1 MAFLEF
7 VVKVG
12 EQQLIQ
18 PETPTPYE
26 TKYLSNIDNQAGL
39 RNHIP
44 FVHFYR
50 GCGRDRCDPV
60 PIILRA
66 LSRTL
71 LHYYPLAGRIRN
83 TKNGKL
89 VLECTGEGVVFREAD
104 ADVTIEQLQQQSG
117 GLGLVPP
124 FPLWDRLLVDDIWG
138 CFLITDSPL
147 LRMQVY
153 IHL

>member
-1 MAFLEF
+1 MASLEF

-26 TKYLSNIDNQAGL
+26 TKYLSNIDDQAGL

-50 GCGRDRCDPV
+50 GRARDRCDPV
-60 PIILRA
+60 PIIRQA

-71 LHYYPLAGRIRN
+71 VHYYPLAGRIRN
-83 TKNGKL
+83 TEKGKL
-89 VLECTGEGVVFREAD
+89 VVECTGEGVVFREAD
-104 ADVTIEQLQQQSG
+104 ADVTIKQLQQQSG
-117 GLGLVPP
+117 GLGLMPP
-124 FPLWDRLLVDDIWG
+124 FLRRHVSVMRAGGGG
-138 CFLITDSPL
+138 CEIS
-147 LRMQVY
+147 
-153 IHL
+153 